1 MKKLI
6 FLSAIAAL
14 FFQCKPSEFSKENDS
29 KVSVKD
35 TLIQNSLSQQ
45 PKLVVG
51 VVVDQMR
58 YDYLTRFWDH
68 FREDGFKKLVDEG
81 FTCKNNHYN
90 YVPTYTAPGHASIYT
105 GTSPKNHGIISN
117 SWYDKVSKEYVYCT
131 QDEEQTSI
139 GTESSAGQMS
149 PSRLQATTISDQN
162 RLHTQFKGKT
172 IGIAIKDRSSILPA
186 GHTANAAYW
195 FHGKD
200 EGVFITSSF
209 YRNDLPQWVEDFNAS
224 NTAESYLKPW
234 NTLKPIHTYIESG
247 PDDND
252 FEHIF
257 TGKDRPIF
265 PYDLK
270 ALSKENDGYDILKT
284 TPYGNNITTDFAIA
298 AIDGEELG
306 KDDITDFLTLSYSS
320 PDYIGHSFGVNSK
333 EVQDNYIRLDEDI
346 ARLIKNLDEKVGK
359 GNYTLFLTAD
369 HGAVH
374 VPNYLKSKK
383 IPAGYASNRELRKKI
398 KQFLGEEYGTLDLL
412 EHISNNHIFFSKE
425 NLKNKNIEARDLANE
440 LKAFL
445 ISQPHIYKAYTRNEI
460 EAMSSN
466 DKIKQF
472 VENGF
477 HQQRSGDVI
486 YLYDPGYISYS
497 ETGSTHGSAFT
508 YDTHVPLIFY
518 GNGIQKGQTFA
529 KTQIID
535 IAPTISALL
544 GIAFPNVVTGEVIQ
558 EVLETEE

>member
-1 MKKLI
+1 MKKL
-6 FLSAIAAL
+6 FLLPAL
-14 FFQCKPSEFSKENDS
+14 AFLFLQCKTNDFSKEKETNLTTKDS
-29 KVSVKD
+29 
-35 TLIQNSLSQQ
+35 TIQNSLAHQ

-58 YDYLTRFWDH
+58 YDYLTRFWSH
-68 FREDGFKKLVDEG
+68 FGEDGFKKLVDEG

-90 YVPTYTAPGHASIYT
+90 YVPTYTAPGHTSIYT

-117 SWYDKVSKEYVYCT
+117 SWYDKQTKAYAYCT
-131 QDEEQTSI
+131 DDEEQTPI
-139 GTESSAGQMS
+139 GTKDAAGQMS
-149 PSRLQATTISDQN
+149 PKRLQVTTLTDQN

-172 IGIAIKDRSSILPA
+172 IGIALKDRSSILPA

-195 FHGKD
+195 FHGKE

-209 YRNDLPQWVEDFNAS
+209 YRKDLPQWVKDFNAS
-224 NTAESYLKPW
+224 DIVESYLKPW
-234 NTLKPIHTYIESG
+234 NTLKPISTYVESG

-257 TGKDRPIF
+257 KGKERPTF

-270 ALSKENDGYDILKT
+270 TLSKENGGYDILKS

-306 KDDITDFLTLSYSS
+306 KDDNTDFLALSYSS

-333 EVQDNYIRLDEDI
+333 EIQDNYIRLDQDI

-369 HGAVH
+369 HGAIH

-383 IPAGYASNRELRKKI
+383 IPAGYVSNKKLRGEI
-398 KQFLGEEYGTLDLL
+398 KQFLGEEYGTLDLV
-412 EHISNNHIFFSKE
+412 EHTSNNQIFLNKE
-425 NLKNKNIEARDLANE
+425 SLKKKNIKANDLANE

-445 ISQPHIYKAYTRNEI
+445 IAQPHIYKAYTRNEI
-460 EAMSSN
+460 EASSSN
-466 DKIKQF
+466 DRIMGF

-497 ETGSTHGSAFT
+497 ETGSTHGSPMT

-544 GIAFPNVVTGEVIQ
+544 GMAFPNAITGEVLQ
-558 EVLETEE
+558 EVLEEK

>member
-6 FLSAIAAL
+6 LLSAFAIL
-14 FFQCKPSEFSKENDS
+14 FFQCKTSDFSEKNHSNVTAKDS
-29 KVSVKD
+29 I
-35 TLIQNSLSQQ
+35 IQNSLAHQ

-58 YDYLTRFWDH
+58 YDYLTRFWNH
-68 FREDGFKKLVDEG
+68 FGEKGFKKLVNEG

-90 YVPTYTAPGHASIYT
+90 YIPTYTAPGHASIYT

-117 SWYDKVSKEYVYCT
+117 SWYDKTTKNYIYCT
-131 QDEEQTSI
+131 DDDQQTSV
-139 GTESSAGQMS
+139 GTLDAAGLMS
-149 PSRLQATTISDQN
+149 PLRLQVTTIADQN

-172 IGIAIKDRSSILPA
+172 IGIALKDRSSILPA

-200 EGVFITSSF
+200 EGKFITSSF
-209 YRNDLPQWVEDFNAS
+209 YVKELPQWVQNFNVS
-224 NTAESYLKPW
+224 NTVESYMKPW
-234 NTLKPIHTYIESG
+234 NTLKPISTYVESG
-247 PDDND
+247 PDDTE

-257 TGKDRPIF
+257 EGKERPTF

-298 AIDGEELG
+298 TIDGESLG
-306 KDDITDFLTLSYSS
+306 KDNNTDFLALSYSS

-333 EVQDNYIRLDEDI
+333 EVQDNYIRLDQDI
-346 ARLIKNLDEKVGK
+346 ARLIKNLDEKVGE

-369 HGAVH
+369 HGAVQ

-383 IPAGYASNRELRKKI
+383 IPAGYLSSRTMRKKI
-398 KQFLGEEYGTLDLL
+398 KQFLGEEYGTLDLIDN
-412 EHISNNHIFFSKE
+412 ISNNQVFFSKKSLKE
-425 NLKNKNIEARDLANE
+425 NNIQASDLANE
-440 LKAFL
+440 LKSFL
-445 ISQPHIYKAYTRNEI
+445 IAQPHIYKAYTRNEI
-460 EAMSSN
+460 EASSSN
-466 DKIKQF
+466 DRIMGF

-477 HQQRSGDVI
+477 HQQRSGDVV
-486 YLYDPGYISYS
+486 YLYEPGYISYP
-497 ETGSTHGSAFT
+497 ETGSTHGSPMT

-535 IAPTISALL
+535 IAPTLSALL
-544 GIAFPNVVTGEVIQ
+544 GIAFPSAITGEVLQ
-558 EVLETEE
+558 EVIEKK

>member
-6 FLSAIAAL
+6 LLPALAVL
-14 FFQCKPSEFSKENDS
+14 FFQCKTSDFSKENETNLTAKDS
-29 KVSVKD
+29 
-35 TLIQNSLSQQ
+35 IIPNSLAHQ

-68 FREDGFKKLVDEG
+68 YGEDGFKKLVDEG

-90 YVPTYTAPGHASIYT
+90 YVPTYTAPGHTSIYT

-117 SWYDKVSKEYVYCT
+117 SWYDKVSKKYVYCT
-131 QDEEQTSI
+131 EDGEQTSV
-139 GTESSAGQMS
+139 GTEDVAGQMS
-149 PSRLQATTISDQN
+149 PSRLQVTTVADQN

-172 IGIAIKDRSSILPA
+172 IGIALKDRSSILPA

-195 FHGKD
+195 FHGKE
-200 EGVFITSSF
+200 EGIFITSSF
-209 YRNDLPQWVEDFNAS
+209 YRNDLPQWVEDFNSS
-224 NTAESYLKPW
+224 NTVENYLKPW
-234 NTLKPIHTYIESG
+234 NTLKPISTYVESG

-252 FEHIF
+252 FEHRF
-257 TGKDRPIF
+257 RGKKTATF

-270 ALSKENDGYDILKT
+270 ALSKENDGYDILKS

-298 AIDGEELG
+298 AIEGEALG

-333 EVQDNYIRLDEDI
+333 EVQDNYIRLDQDI

-369 HGAVH
+369 HGAIH

-383 IPAGYASNRELRKKI
+383 IPAGYLRSKTMRKKI
-398 KQFLGEEYGTLDLL
+398 KQYLGEEYGTLDLV
-412 EHISNNHIFFSKE
+412 EHISNNQIFFRKE
-425 NLKNKNIEARDLANE
+425 SLKEKNIQAQDLANE

-445 ISQPHIYKAYTRNEI
+445 ISLPHIYKAYTRNEI

-466 DKIKQF
+466 DKIMSY

-477 HQQRSGDVI
+477 HQQRSGDVV
-486 YLYDPGYISYS
+486 YLYEPGYISYS
-497 ETGSTHGSAFT
+497 ETGSTHGSPFT

-535 IAPTISALL
+535 IVPTISALL
-544 GIAFPNVVTGEVIQ
+544 GIAFPNAITGEVLQ
-558 EVLETEE
+558 EVLEEK